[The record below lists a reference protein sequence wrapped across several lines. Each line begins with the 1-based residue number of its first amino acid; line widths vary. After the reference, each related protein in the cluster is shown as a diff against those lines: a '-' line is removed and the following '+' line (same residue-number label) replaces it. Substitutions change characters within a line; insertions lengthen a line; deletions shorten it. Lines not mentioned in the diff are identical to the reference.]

1 MLIEMFKLRQ
11 KSSRRNAK
19 RKTLQID
26 GAEKYTSARHA
37 CSPCVVFLKAWGKL
51 WCYNTD
57 ATEQCTQSRSLNFK
71 TQLKREK
78 PLTRRY
84 LKRV

>member
-19 RKTLQID
+19 RKTLKID

-37 CSPCVVFLKAWGKL
+37 CTLETGAHVTSCLIF
-51 WCYNTD
+51 
-57 ATEQCTQSRSLNFK
+57 
-71 TQLKREK
+71 
-78 PLTRRY
+78 
-84 LKRV
+84 

>member
-1 MLIEMFKLRQ
+1 MFKLRQ

-37 CSPCVVFLKAWGKL
+37 RHACLAAAWRIGSDHENELKL
-51 WCYNTD
+51 
-57 ATEQCTQSRSLNFK
+57 S
-71 TQLKREK
+71 
-78 PLTRRY
+78 
-84 LKRV
+84 

>member
-26 GAEKYTSARHA
+26 GAENTRPLAMRVRSVHVKNASTVLLRK
-37 CSPCVVFLKAWGKL
+37 SPLDDL
-51 WCYNTD
+51 WD
-57 ATEQCTQSRSLNFK
+57 AL
-71 TQLKREK
+71 
-78 PLTRRY
+78 
-84 LKRV
+84 

>member
-26 GAEKYTSARHA
+26 GAEKYTSARHPPTKA
-37 CSPCVVFLKAWGKL
+37 NRGLK
-51 WCYNTD
+51 
-57 ATEQCTQSRSLNFK
+57 
-71 TQLKREK
+71 
-78 PLTRRY
+78 
-84 LKRV
+84 